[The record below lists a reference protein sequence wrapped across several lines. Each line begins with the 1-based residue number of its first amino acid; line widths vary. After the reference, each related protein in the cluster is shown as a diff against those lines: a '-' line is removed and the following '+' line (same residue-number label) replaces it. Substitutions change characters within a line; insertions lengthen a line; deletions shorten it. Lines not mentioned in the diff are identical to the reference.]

1 MPTEEQIRESLEEI
15 LVPGT
20 MGSLV
25 KFNLVRQVTVSD
37 GKVNISLASAALNPG
52 TQDWL
57 NDRVRDVVKRL
68 PGVVDVE
75 MSFEEGRCKDVN
87 EIGSVIAV
95 MSGKGGVG
103 KSLVTGLAALS
114 LAQRGR
120 EVGILDADITGP
132 SIPKMFGITARPVG
146 GETGILPVLSRAGIK
161 IMSTNLLLPRE
172 DDAVIWRGPLIGKAI
187 TQFWE
192 DVLWGKL
199 DYLIVDLPPGTA
211 DAPLTVMQ
219 SLPLSGVIIV
229 FTPQQLTA
237 MVVRKAIRMARDAM
251 HIPILGVVENMS
263 YFVLPETG
271 KKLDLFGKSRAD
283 EMAEAAGAPLLAQI
297 PLDPEL
303 ARLCDDGDIERYNAD
318 LTNALADALIQAV
331 GARRMREEEGEEKTS
346 LDSRQAP
353 QGGTTAGEDPRGP
366 DRQSEGRR
374 AGS

>member
-1 MPTEEQIRESLEEI
+1 M
-15 LVPGT
+15 
-20 MGSLV
+20 
-25 KFNLVRQVTVSD
+25 KFNLVRQVAISD
-37 GKVNISLASAALNPG
+37 GKVNVSLASTALNPG

-57 NDRVRDVVKRL
+57 STCVPDVVKRL
-68 PGVVDVE
+68 PGAVDVE
-75 MSFEEGRCKDVN
+75 VSFEEAGCKDIN

-103 KSLVTGLAALS
+103 KSLVAGLAALS
-114 LAQRGR
+114 LAHHGYQ
-120 EVGILDADITGP
+120 VGILDADITGP
-132 SIPKMFGITARPVG
+132 SIPRMFGISAHPVG
-146 GETGILPVLSRAGIK
+146 SETGILPVLSRAGIK

-172 DDAVIWRGPLIGKAI
+172 DDVVIWRGPMIGKAI

-237 MVVRKAIRMARDAM
+237 MVVRKAIRMAREAM

-263 YFVLPETG
+263 HFVLPETG

-297 PLDPEL
+297 PVDPEL
-303 ARLCDDGDIERYNAD
+303 AQLCDDGHIERYNSD

-331 GARRMREEEGEEKTS
+331 GEGGRGRQKGMRK
-346 LDSRQAP
+346 RP
-353 QGGTTAGEDPRGP
+353 
-366 DRQSEGRR
+366 
-374 AGS
+374 